1 MKQFS
6 VLSIRIELNTL
17 LFMQDGQDAEQA
29 GESEDETRAAE
40 AKLERIF
47 EKSSFTNLDIL
58 GQFNL
63 GFILARLGNDL
74 FIIDQHASDEKFNFE
89 RLTKTTQLNRQPLLA
104 PQRLDLTPAES
115 IIVRSRC
122 ASLPHMRFQDL
133 CVSSI
138 SNLLFLTPDAAYQP
152 RSPLAADVNPK
163 L

>member
-1 MKQFS
+1 
-6 VLSIRIELNTL
+6 
-17 LFMQDGQDAEQA
+17 MQSGQNAEEAA
-29 GESEDETRAAE
+29 GESEAESKAAE

-47 EKSSFTNLDIL
+47 EKSSFSNLDIL

-115 IIVRSRC
+115 IIVRYR
-122 ASLPHMRFQDL
+122 
-133 CVSSI
+133 
-138 SNLLFLTPDAAYQP
+138 NLLMEEIIRYILPG
-152 RSPLAADVNPK
+152 LAWKTFSVYK
-163 L
+163 EI

>member
-1 MKQFS
+1 M
-6 VLSIRIELNTL
+6 VRLSLSNGTDAKVESASYTL
-17 LFMQDGQDAEQA
+17 QSLSLWPSLQSGQNAEEA
-29 GESEDETRAAE
+29 GESEAESKAAE

-47 EKSSFTNLDIL
+47 EKSSFSNLDIL

-115 IIVRSRC
+115 IIVRYR
-122 ASLPHMRFQDL
+122 
-133 CVSSI
+133 
-138 SNLLFLTPDAAYQP
+138 T
-152 RSPLAADVNPK
+152 
-163 L
+163 